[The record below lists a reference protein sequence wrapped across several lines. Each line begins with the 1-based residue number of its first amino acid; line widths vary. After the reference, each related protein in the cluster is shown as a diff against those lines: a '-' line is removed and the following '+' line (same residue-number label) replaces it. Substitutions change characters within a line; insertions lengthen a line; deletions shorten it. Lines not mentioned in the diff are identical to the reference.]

1 MPDLS
6 DSLVL
11 SPLPHG
17 GSHILLHTYYWV
29 PCISDFSNFI
39 VKPSIRA
46 IAEADDHEV
55 VREVQVIREF

>member
-1 MPDLS
+1 MPFFRTLL
-6 DSLVL
+6 DS
-11 SPLPHG
+11 
-17 GSHILLHTYYWV
+17 YFWV

-55 VREVQVIREF
+55 VREVQVILEF